1 MDYLDFQKT
10 ELDPVKNRNTELV
23 ERKGIGHP
31 DSISDGIAESV
42 SQALSRE
49 YRKRF
54 GHILHHN
61 TDEVQLVAGNS
72 EPGFSGKKNQG
83 GEVISPIYI
92 LLTGRATKSFE
103 GEKIPVDEIA
113 LDAAKNYIRENFK
126 KLDPRHIEFESRIG
140 EASSDLKEIFSDSL
154 PKSNDT
160 SFGVAHA
167 PLSPTEQIIRKL
179 EGKLHGEIPEVGE
192 DVKLMGLRQ
201 SGTLKLTVA
210 AAIIAEKVSGP
221 QEYAETL
228 EKIKNAA
235 ENFIRENSSLE
246 PEVYVNTADEPD
258 KESYYI
264 TVTGTSAEMGDD
276 GSVGRGNRVNGLIT
290 PHRSMSLE
298 AASGKNPVTHVGKIY
313 NLMANE
319 IASEIS
325 EPDSS
330 FAEVKILS
338 QIGAP
343 LDRPQTVEVESSA
356 EESRVAEIVEEK
368 LGDVKSVN
376 DRCVEGD
383 VSTF

>member
-1 MDYLDFQKT
+1 MNYLDFQKT
-10 ELDPVKNRNTELV
+10 ESDPVKNRNTELV
-23 ERKGIGHP
+23 ERKGVGHP

-49 YRKRF
+49 YRDRF

-72 EPGFSGKKNQG
+72 NPGWSG

-92 LLTGRATKSFE
+92 LLAGRATKSFE

-113 LDAAKNYIRENFK
+113 LEAAKKYIHENFK

-140 EASSDLKEIFSDSL
+140 ETSSDLKEIFSDSM

-160 SFGVAHA
+160 SFGVGHA
-167 PLSPTEQIIRKL
+167 PLSPTEKIIRKL
-179 EGKLHGEIPEVGE
+179 ESKLHREIPEVGE

-221 QEYAETL
+221 QEYMETL
-228 EKIKNAA
+228 EKIKETS
-235 ENFIRENSSLE
+235 ENFVRKKSGLE
-246 PEVYVNTADEPD
+246 PEVHVNTADEPED
-258 KESYYI
+258 GSYYI

-313 NLMANE
+313 NLMASD
-319 IASEIS
+319 IAEEIS
-325 EPDSS
+325 GQDSR

-338 QIGAP
+338 QIGVP
-343 LDRPQTVEVESSA
+343 LDEPQTVEVEASA
-356 EESRVAEIVEEK
+356 EENRVAEIVEEK
-368 LGDVKSVN
+368 LSDVVSVT
-376 DRCVEGD
+376 DRCVNGD